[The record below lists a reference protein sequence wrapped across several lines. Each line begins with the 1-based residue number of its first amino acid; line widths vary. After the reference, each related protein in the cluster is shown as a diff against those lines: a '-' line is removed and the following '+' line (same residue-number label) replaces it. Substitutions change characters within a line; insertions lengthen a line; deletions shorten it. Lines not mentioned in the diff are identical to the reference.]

1 MKALLIADTDI
12 SVKTLTD
19 MIEPYG
25 FDIIRYRSAIKAL
38 DNIEEIQPDAILIS
52 TKDFP
57 RHWKTIVQ
65 FIRSDTKKDETV
77 IILLINERFSP
88 EDADKAVHIGV
99 QAIVNES
106 LSEGIDEHKILE
118 VFSRYR
124 YVNTVERVRMHD
136 AVSGRMTFMFTNPLN
151 DTIIT
156 GKIDSVSRAD
166 IFFKPDTPS
175 ATSDLSVNEVLD
187 LCSLK
192 IDGRVYSPSCLIRR
206 NGNFMMLEFTNP
218 EEGMIRD
225 IEGIIGSAG

>member
-38 DNIEEIQPDAILIS
+38 DNIEEISPDAVLIS

-106 LSEGIDEHKILE
+106 LSDGVDEHKILE

-124 YVNTVERVRMHD
+124 YVNTVERIRMHE
-136 AVSGRMTFMFTNPLN
+136 AVSDRMTFMFTNPLN

-156 GKIDSVSRAD
+156 GKIDSVSPVD

-187 LCSLK
+187 QCSLK
-192 IDGRVYSPSCLIRR
+192 IDGKVYTPSCLIRR
-206 NGNFMMLEFTNP
+206 NGNFMLLEFASP
-218 EEGMIRD
+218 AEDMVKD